1 VIAPSPID
9 RSRIRPSLVCLGLA
23 PVPVVAGIVLAVVIF
38 VNALHDVTGSFRALD
53 GPVTVRLDEDAGRGI
68 WARTD
73 QEVSGFCS
81 AIGPRPAQ
89 MKETHNVTVTT
100 GDTDYYSF
108 LNFRAPVSGEYR
120 IDCAASQPL
129 SLGPYVTGGRI
140 LAGIG
145 GVLGS
150 FFGGLLLGGLVL
162 GGVLLARERS
172 KRRLELEAQA
182 FR

>member
-9 RSRIRPSLVCLGLA
+9 RSHIRPSLVWLGLA
-23 PVPVVAGIVLAVVIF
+23 VVPVLAGIALAVVL
-38 VNALHDVTGSFRALD
+38 VVDTVHDVTGSFRALD
-53 GPVTVRLDEDAGRGI
+53 GPVTVRLDEGAGRGI
-68 WARTD
+68 WARSD
-73 QEVSGFCS
+73 QDVSGFCS
-81 AIGPRPAQ
+81 AIGRKPAE
-89 MKETHNVTVTT
+89 MKETHNVTVST

-108 LNFRAPVSGEYR
+108 LRFRAPVAGEYR

-140 LAGIG
+140 VGAVG
-145 GVLGS
+145 GALGA
-150 FFGGLLLGGLVL
+150 FFGGLLLGALVV